1 MVLNPD
7 KCHFQDQNFE
17 FHYENVVI
25 KNSVEK
31 NTWSYYRQ

>member
-7 KCHFQDQNFE
+7 KCHFQNQNFV
-17 FHYENVVI
+17 FHYENEVI